1 MPSTDKPSLYYYMP
15 STDLKD
21 NQKQILFCI
30 INDELKR
37 RTTLEQM
44 TRMRTKSGQTQK
56 SEKPSIK
63 LVKDVLDSMGLSY
76 KQAGSQQSKDF
87 RNIGGIGLNIEV
99 KKTDS
104 GNVMFNDTCP
114 SEDIYYIIFFT
125 GKKLKRSPSI
135 PPRIICINGED
146 IVDRLSVKQNIQEF
160 NQDLKNLK
168 DKWGRGK
175 NARKL
180 LRFLRCYPRANFA
193 GNVLNL

>member
-1 MPSTDKPSLYYYMP
+1 MTSTDSKN
-15 STDLKD
+15 
-21 NQKQILFCI
+21 NQKQILFCLI
-30 INDELKR
+30 IDELKR

-44 TRMRTKSGQTQK
+44 TRMRTKSGQTQN

-104 GNVMFNDTCP
+104 GNVKFNDTCP

-135 PPRIICINGED
+135 PPRIICINGEELVRTAEEWLRKAQRIYKCFLD
-146 IVDRLSVKQNIQEF
+146 EY
-160 NQDLKNLK
+160 
-168 DKWGRGK
+168 GRGE
-175 NARKL
+175 NARNL
-180 LRFLRCYPRANFA
+180 PGFLRCYPRMNYS
-193 GNVLNL
+193 GNILNL

>member
-1 MPSTDKPSLYYYMP
+1 MTSTDSKN
-15 STDLKD
+15 
-21 NQKQILFCI
+21 NQKQILFCLI
-30 INDELKR
+30 IDELKR
-37 RTTLEQM
+37 RTTAEQM
-44 TRMRTKSGQTQK
+44 TRMRTKSGQTQN

-135 PPRIICINGED
+135 PPRIICINGEELVRTAEEWLPKAQRKRKCFLD
-146 IVDRLSVKQNIQEF
+146 EY
-160 NQDLKNLK
+160 
-168 DKWGRGK
+168 GRGE
-175 NARKL
+175 NARNL
-180 LRFLRCYPRANFA
+180 PGFLRCYLRMNYS
-193 GNVLNL
+193 GNILNL

>member
-1 MPSTDKPSLYYYMP
+1 MP

-37 RTTLEQM
+37 RTTPEQM
-44 TRMRTKSGQTQK
+44 TRMRTKSGQTQN

-125 GKKLKRSPSI
+125 GKTLKRSPSI

-146 IVDRLSVKQNIQEF
+146 LVDRLCAKGKEGGRQEF
-160 NQDLKNLK
+160 KQELKNFV
-168 DKWGRGK
+168 DKYGRGG

-180 LRFLRCYPRANFA
+180 LGHLRVYPRANYA